1 MMPVRSPFGPVS
13 APLGGDG
20 PAIAFVATY
29 PPRQCGIATFTRD
42 LRAGVTQ
49 AAPPLRR
56 DAAIVAALEAHGDA
70 LVYPPEVRWRLPAD
84 DRVAYRRLARALN
97 GSGVGVVSVQHEYGI
112 YGGPDGRHVLDLLDE
127 LQVPVVATLH
137 TILRRPSDGQRAV
150 LRQLADRA
158 SRIVVMSERG
168 REILQAT
175 YGVAAGRIAVVPHG
189 VPDLPLADPE
199 MIKPRLGLAGRQVIL
214 SFGLLSP
221 NKRIELVLDAVARI
235 VDRVPDVCLVV
246 VGATH
251 PEVRRRAG
259 EAYRLALLERVRQ
272 LNLAR
277 HVRFVDRY
285 VDQAELIAW
294 LQASDIFVTAYG
306 SVEQIASG
314 TLAYALAAGK
324 AIISTPYEHA
334 LELLA
339 DGRGVLVP
347 VDDAGALADELGRLL
362 TDHAARNELR
372 RRAHAHSR
380 SMTWQAVGARYR
392 QIFAEVLA
400 DERLAHASRRLPVP
414 IPVLAARVPVDRVP
428 VDGVPSSP
436 WERLLR
442 IPVPAVAR
450 RHLEELSDG
459 IGVVQHAVGTTPDA
473 RHGYCTDDV
482 ARALLVDL
490 RHSSAAPDPVT
501 LASARRSLAFLEE
514 AFDPHLGRFRN
525 FRTSDGRWI
534 EEVGSEDCHGRAVQ
548 ALGTAIAAAPDP
560 RLRAA
565 ARQLLRAALP
575 ATHGFRALRP
585 WAYVVLGCDA
595 ALNAESAHET
605 RRTLALLGA
614 RLAAAFPPAAGGA
627 TVGPA
632 AWLWPEPVVTYDN
645 AVLPHALIVAGRRLG
660 RPDWVALGLRVLRW
674 LAEAQTAPDGH
685 LVPVGNQGWWRRGT
699 HPARFDQQPIEATAL
714 LEAAAAAVDAT
725 GDAAWVELAARA
737 YDWFIGAND
746 LGVPLAD
753 PATGGCYD
761 GLGAAGRNTNQG
773 AESTL
778 CWLLAVERL
787 RDLQGRLR
795 SGALRLRPAPPPGGE
810 PAAVLLDAR
819 GRAVLPPRHEVPAP
833 APK

>member
-20 PAIAFVATY
+20 ASIAFVATY

-49 AAPPLRR
+49 AAPPMPR
-56 DAAIVAALEAHGDA
+56 DAAIVAALEADGDA
-70 LVYPPEVRWRLPAD
+70 LVYPAEVRWRLPAD
-84 DRVAYRRLARALN
+84 DRGAYRRLARELN
-97 GSGVGVVSVQHEYGI
+97 RSGVGVVSLQHEYGI

-158 SRIVVMSERG
+158 SRLVVMTERG
-168 REILQAT
+168 REILHAT

-199 MIKPRLGLAGRQVIL
+199 TIKPRLGLAGRQVVL

-221 NKRIELVLDAVARI
+221 NKRIELVLDALARI

-259 EAYRLALLERVRQ
+259 EGYRLSLLERVRQ
-272 LNLAR
+272 LDLER

-314 TLAYALAAGK
+314 TLSYALAAGK

-347 VDDAGALADELGRLL
+347 VDDAAALADELGRLL
-362 TDHAARNELR
+362 TDHAARDELR
-372 RRAHAHSR
+372 QRAHAHGR
-380 SMTWQAVGARYR
+380 SMIWQAVGARYR
-392 QIFAEVLA
+392 QIFADVA
-400 DERLAHASRRLPVP
+400 AAERRAPAGRRLPVP
-414 IPVLAARVPVDRVP
+414 IPVLAARVPLDR
-428 VDGVPSSP
+428 VPSSP
-436 WERLLR
+436 SERLLR

-490 RHSSAAPDPVT
+490 RHSWVAPDPVT
-501 LASARRSLAFLEE
+501 LASARRSMAFLEE
-514 AFDPHLGRFRN
+514 AFEPHLGRFRN

-560 RLRAA
+560 RLREAA
-565 ARQLLRAALP
+565 LRLFRTALP

-585 WAYVVLGCDA
+585 WAYVILGCDA
-595 ALNAESAHET
+595 ALGADGAHQT

-614 RLAAAFPPAAGGA
+614 RLAAAFPTAAGG
-627 TVGPA
+627 TSVGPG

-645 AVLPHALIVAGRRLG
+645 AVLPHALMVAGRRLG

-674 LAEAQTAPDGH
+674 LAETQTAPDGH

-699 HPARFDQQPIEATAL
+699 RPARFDQQPIEATAL

-725 GDAAWVELAARA
+725 GDPVWIELAARA
-737 YDWFIGAND
+737 YDWFVGAND
-746 LGVPLAD
+746 LGVPVAD
-753 PATGGCYD
+753 PRTGGCYD
-761 GLGAAGRNTNQG
+761 GLGAGGRNTNQG

-787 RDLQGRLR
+787 RDLQGSLR
-795 SGALRLRPAPPPGGE
+795 SGALRLRPAPPPGSE
-810 PAAVLLDAR
+810 PAALLLDAH
-819 GRAVLPPRHEVPAP
+819 GRAALPPRHELPAP
-833 APK
+833 VPK